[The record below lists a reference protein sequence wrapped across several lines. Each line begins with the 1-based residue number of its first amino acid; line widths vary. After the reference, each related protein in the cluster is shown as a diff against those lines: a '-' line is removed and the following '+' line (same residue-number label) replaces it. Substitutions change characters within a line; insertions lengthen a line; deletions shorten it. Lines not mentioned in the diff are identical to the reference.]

1 MTTPEPT
8 DSKMRARKG
17 SLLPVIL
24 VSVVLGAAL
33 AGAWWYF
40 APDQNIA
47 RKQAADKQV
56 ISTPKNNKP
65 VPHSVPSPPSADT
78 GRTADQLQ
86 PRQPLATD
94 TGQQQIKQPEK
105 NHAQPVTAETGTTLP
120 LPKDCH
126 QLAERLHSFFTH
138 LDTQPYIKKALS
150 GREAQEYFLGL
161 AHKLLNQPPVVSRE
175 TDDLYTMLKNMAH
188 FFRVIGGQNIVL
200 IKTILSRESDTIE
213 DVISDFYAWAT
224 GPRCEDPAFPF
235 HPPLEKMYEYAGFF
249 LNSLGGRSYL
259 FRRDSRSRLLV
270 NYYSILVVDLAN
282 DKELNRH
289 GIDLRPL
296 IPLAI
301 DEIENTTQ
309 LIYRERYLD
318 TLYRLEK
325 KYPRLENDMDT
336 MPILQ

>member
-1 MTTPEPT
+1 MSSPGHT
-8 DSKMRARKG
+8 DPDPRSRKNKN
-17 SLLPVIL
+17 SLLPILL
-24 VSVVLGAAL
+24 VSILLGTAL

-40 APDQNIA
+40 APQE
-47 RKQAADKQV
+47 
-56 ISTPKNNKP
+56 TPVGEP
-65 VPHSVPSPPSADT
+65 ASEPSPTAVPTAQKGPATGQSPPAEKALTPGDRPEHPTPRERGDRINPRRPGETVAAPSSGDGADET
-78 GRTADQLQ
+78 NRHDCHH
-86 PRQPLATD
+86 LAT
-94 TGQQQIKQPEK
+94 
-105 NHAQPVTAETGTTLP
+105 
-120 LPKDCH
+120 
-126 QLAERLHSFFTH
+126 RLHGFFTH
-138 LDTQPYIKKALS
+138 LDAQPYIQKSLA
-150 GREAQEYFLGL
+150 GRHAQEYFLGL

-188 FFRVIGGQNIVL
+188 FFRVIGGNNITL
-200 IKTILSRESDTIE
+200 IKTILSRERDTIE
-213 DVISDFYAWAT
+213 DVIGDFHAWAT
-224 GPRCEDPAFPF
+224 GPRCEEPIFPF

-282 DKELNRH
+282 DRGLNRH

-309 LIYRERYLD
+309 LIYKEQYLD

-325 KYPRLENDMDT
+325 KYPRLQSDMDSV
-336 MPILQ
+336 PVLQ